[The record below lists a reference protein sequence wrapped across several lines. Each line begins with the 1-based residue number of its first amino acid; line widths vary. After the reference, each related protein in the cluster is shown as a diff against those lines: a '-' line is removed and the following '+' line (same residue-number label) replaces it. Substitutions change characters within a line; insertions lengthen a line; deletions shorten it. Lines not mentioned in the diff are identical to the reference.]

1 MTSLWVEWI
10 GATSLQIV
18 VLVPV
23 IYAIDRLIDRRTWPG
38 LQTALWAVVLGR
50 LVFPPS
56 TWWLPTA
63 TDAAMLGLPSALVSR
78 ASREPGGPAAMLI
91 SVWAIG
97 VVLLTI
103 LAMTRHY
110 RTRRR
115 LLQRPVRPMP
125 PDVEELVMRLV
136 RAIPSRSVPPVIVRD
151 DVRGPCVVGVL
162 RPVVVLPSFMLD
174 RRVELE
180 HAVLHELAHVK
191 RRDPLVNALCL
202 GLHLVYWFHPMVW
215 FARRR
220 LATLREVACDARA
233 VSASGTQDGYR
244 TTLLRLAREL
254 VTEPRQPVLGLFG
267 SAGQLLTR
275 LAVLERPI
283 RRASG
288 LQRAISVALCAMLL
302 ATCAVLAR
310 PVAAAADPD
319 AIGPMGCLRWRYA
332 VYAELAAEMK
342 RESSR

>member
-1 MTSLWVEWI
+1 MTSLWLEWI
-10 GATSLQIV
+10 GAASLHIV

-38 LQTALWAVVLGR
+38 LQTALWAVALGR
-50 LVFPPS
+50 LLFPPS

-63 TDAAMLGLPSALVSR
+63 TDGAVSGLASGLVSP
-78 ASREPGGPAAMLI
+78 ASLEPGGPAAMLI
-91 SVWAIG
+91 AVWAIG
-97 VVLLTI
+97 VVLLTT
-103 LAMTRHY
+103 LAMTHHY
-110 RTRRR
+110 RTRRW
-115 LLQRPVRPMP
+115 LFQRPVKPLP
-125 PDVEELVMRLV
+125 LDVEELVMRSA
-136 RAIPSRSVPPVIVRD
+136 RAIPLRSVPPVIVRD

-162 RPVVVLPSFMLD
+162 RPAVVLPSFMLD

-191 RRDPLVNALCL
+191 RRDPLVNVLSL

-233 VSASGTQDGYR
+233 VAASGTPDDYR
-244 TTLLRLAREL
+244 TTLLRLARER
-254 VTEPRQPVLGLFG
+254 VAEPRQPVLGLFG

-288 LQRAISVALCAMLL
+288 LQRVISAALAAMLL

-310 PVAAAADPD
+310 PVAVPLDPD
-319 AIGPMGCLRWRYA
+319 AIGPTGCLRRRYA

-342 RESSR
+342 TESSR